1 MFPLENLVLYLD
13 RTCFRNHHGIT
24 TLAHAST
31 ALQYFHDPTKNK
43 NFPGIKNG
51 NPESP
56 TPYGVLGGS

>member
-1 MFPLENLVLYLD
+1 MP
-13 RTCFRNHHGIT
+13 CFLLKIWYCILIEHVSETIT